1 MQDIT
6 GLNGIPLENAN
17 QSWQNAIFERN
28 FQFDEKFVYAVRT
41 TGIYCRP
48 SCPSKVANLENMIIF
63 GSGFAAERSGYRP
76 CMRCKPDFSVN
87 FDKNLFVVEKICR
100 LIESADEYPS
110 LNEMAKE
117 SGLSQS
123 HFHRVFKQFTGIT
136 PKAYISV
143 CRAKRM
149 QQKLIAC
156 QSVTEA
162 FCNSGYNASSRFYAE
177 TGKQIGMKPNQFQK
191 QGVGTK
197 MRFAIG
203 QCTLGAILVAT
214 TERGVCAVELGDDPN
229 ELLEDFQDRFKNAQ
243 IVGTDVEFEKTIA
256 HVIGLIEN
264 PRQKFALP
272 LDIQGTIFQQKVW
285 EVLRKISIGSTKTYS
300 EVANILGNPSAVR
313 AVAGACTKNKLA
325 IVIPCHRV
333 IKKDGALS
341 GYRWGVERK
350 AQLLERESKV
360 LSKCTEKIQK

>member
-1 MQDIT
+1 MHDIS

-17 QSWQNAIFERN
+17 LSWQKAIFERN
-28 FQFDEKFVYAVRT
+28 VQFDEKFVYAVRT

-63 GSGFAAERSGYRP
+63 GSGFTAERSGYRP
-76 CMRCKPDFSVN
+76 CMRCKPNFSIN
-87 FDKNLFVVEKICR
+87 FDKNLAVVEKICR

-110 LNEMAKE
+110 LSEMAKE
-117 SGLSQS
+117 SRLSQS
-123 HFHRVFKQFTGIT
+123 HFHRVFKYYTGIT
-136 PKAYISV
+136 PKAYVSV

-149 QQKLIAC
+149 RQNLTSY

-162 FCNSGYNASSRFYAE
+162 FFDSGYNANSRFYAE
-177 TGKQIGMKPNQFQK
+177 SSNQIGMKPSQYQR
-191 QGVGTK
+191 QGTGTT

-229 ELLEDFQDRFKNAQ
+229 ELVEDFQDRFSSAQ
-243 IVGTDVEFEKTIA
+243 IVGADAEFEKIIA

-264 PRQKFALP
+264 PRKNFALP

-285 EVLRKISIGSTKTYS
+285 EELRKIPVGSTKTYS
-300 EVANILGNPSAVR
+300 EIARILGTPSAVR
-313 AVAGACTKNKLA
+313 AVAGACAKNKLA

-350 AQLLERESKV
+350 AQLLECESKV
-360 LSKCTEKIQK
+360 